1 MRPHDLIRT
10 QPMASLEILLLGGFQ
25 LRKGDQAID
34 LPGRRERALLAY
46 LAMPAGEPRS
56 RDKLAGML
64 WSGRPDKQARDSLK
78 QAMLRLRKALDGLQ
92 PAALPSNR
100 EFVTLDP
107 AAISVDVAEFERLTS
122 EGTPEVLA
130 RAMTLYR
137 GDLLDGLEV
146 PDPTF
151 EEWLLMERQR
161 LRDLAREALAA
172 LLTRHMADGA
182 HDQAAAVARR
192 LVALDPLREDAH
204 RALMRI
210 YAGQGQTALALKQY
224 QNCRDRLQAEL
235 GVKPEAETERLYQS
249 IHQNRSA
256 PRQTAQ
262 APAPLSAAAEPPPY
276 PGQIESTPPVK
287 PSIAVLPFAN
297 LSGDPE
303 QEYFSDGITE
313 DIIAGLARLH
323 WLFVIARN
331 SSFTFKGKAVDAKEI
346 GSNLGVRYL
355 LEGSVRRAGERVRI
369 ACQLIDAAT
378 GLHLWSDRFDG
389 TLSDVFDL
397 QDRITSSVIGA
408 IEPRLR
414 DAEIERARRKPTD
427 NIDAYDLFLRALA
440 LHNTVTYED
449 SREALRLLDR
459 AIELDPNYAA
469 AYGLAAYCHMRQR
482 QRWWIASATTEGVR
496 LARLAARK
504 GQDDP
509 EALWMAGIAL
519 GMLIG
524 ESEEALAWIERSLQL
539 NPNSAGAWMVSGMVR
554 AYAGDSATAII
565 HFERSIQL
573 NPLDPLVY
581 ITWYGFAFA
590 HFAAERYE
598 ESSAWLDRSL
608 RALPSYL
615 PAMRLKIVICGLQE
629 QIHEC
634 DKWVARLLAI
644 APDATLGKMRLH
656 IDPMIRNPACR
667 ERFLAGLRKSGLP
680 E

>member
-1 MRPHDLIRT
+1 MTSI
-10 QPMASLEILLLGGFQ
+10 EILLLGAFQ
-25 LRKGDQAID
+25 LRKGGAAID

-46 LAMPAGEPRS
+46 LSMPAGEARS

-64 WSGRPDKQARDSLK
+64 WSERGDKQARDSLK
-78 QAMLRLRKALDGLQ
+78 QAVLRLRKALDGAGSDALQ
-92 PAALPSNR
+92 SAR
-100 EFVTLDP
+100 EFVTLD
-107 AAISVDVAEFERLTS
+107 AVAVSIDVAQFEQLIRT
-122 EGTPEVLA
+122 GTPDSVA

-146 PDPTF
+146 RDPAF

-161 LRDLAREALAA
+161 LRDLAREALAK
-172 LLTRHMADGA
+172 LLAQHMADGA
-182 HDQAAAVARR
+182 HEPAVAAARR
-192 LVALDPLREDAH
+192 LISLDPLREDAH

-210 YAGQGQTALALKQY
+210 YAEQGQTALALKQY
-224 QNCRDRLQAEL
+224 QTCRDRLQQEL
-235 GVKPEAETERLYQS
+235 GIKPEAGTEYLYQA
-249 IHQNRSA
+249 IQQNRIA
-256 PRQTAQ
+256 PRRVPQESP
-262 APAPLSAAAEPPPY
+262 APAAAVEPRQAGPEAIPA
-276 PGQIESTPPVK
+276 TK

-297 LSGDPE
+297 LSGDPD

-346 GSNLGVRYL
+346 GSRLGVRYL

-369 ACQLIDAAT
+369 ACQLIDATT
-378 GLHLWSDRFDG
+378 GLHLWSDRFDS

-414 DAEIERARRKPTD
+414 HAEIERARRKPTE
-427 NIDAYDLFLRALA
+427 NMDAYDLYLRALA

-449 SREALRLLDR
+449 SREALRLLGR
-459 AIELDPNYAA
+459 AIELDPNFAA

-482 QRWWIASATTEGVR
+482 QRGWVASMTAEGVR
-496 LARLAARK
+496 LAREAARK

-509 EALWMAGIAL
+509 EALWTAGIAL
-519 GMLIG
+519 GILIG
-524 ESEEALAWIERSLQL
+524 ESDEALALIERSLQL

-554 AYAGDSATAII
+554 AYADDSATAIT
-565 HFERSIQL
+565 HFDRSIQL

-581 ITWYGFAFA
+581 ITWYGIAFA
-590 HFAAERYE
+590 HFVAGRYGDA
-598 ESSAWLDRSL
+598 SVWLDRSL
-608 RALPSYL
+608 RALPSYA
-615 PAMRLKIVICGLQE
+615 PALRLKIAICALQG
-629 QIHEC
+629 QKHES
-634 DKWVARLLAI
+634 DKWLQRLLAVV
-644 APDATLGKMRLH
+644 PNVTLEQVRRHLEPSIK
-656 IDPMIRNPACR
+656 NPACC
-667 ERFLAGLRKSGLP
+667 EAFLSGLRKAGLP

>member
-1 MRPHDLIRT
+1 MT
-10 QPMASLEILLLGGFQ
+10 SLEILLLGGFQ

-34 LPGRRERALLAY
+34 LPGRRERALFAY
-46 LAMPAGEPRS
+46 LATPAGASRS

-64 WSGRPDKQARDSLK
+64 WSERGDKQARDSLK
-78 QAMLRLRKALDGLQ
+78 QALLRLRKALNGMQ
-92 PAALPSNR
+92 APALLSDR
-100 EFVTLDP
+100 ESVTLDS
-107 AAISVDVAEFERLTS
+107 AAVSVDVAEFERLVG
-122 EGTPEVLA
+122 EGTPEA
-130 RAMTLYR
+130 ISRAMTLYR

-146 PDPTF
+146 RDPAF
-151 EEWLLMERQR
+151 EEWLLVERQR

-172 LLTRHMADGA
+172 LLARHVADRV
-182 HDQAAAVARR
+182 HEQAAAVARR

-210 YAGQGQTALALKQY
+210 YAEQGQTALALKQY
-224 QNCRDRLQAEL
+224 QTCRDRLQVEL
-235 GVKPEAETERLYQS
+235 GVKPEPETEHLYQT

-256 PRQTAQ
+256 PRQPSRHQVPPSAIEPLLPTGQPETA
-262 APAPLSAAAEPPPY
+262 P
-276 PGQIESTPPVK
+276 TVK

-297 LSGDPE
+297 LSGDPG

-346 GSNLGVRYL
+346 GARLGVRYL

-369 ACQLIDAAT
+369 ACQLIDAGS
-378 GLHLWSDRFDG
+378 GLHLWTDRFDG

-408 IEPRLR
+408 IEPKLR

-427 NIDAYDLFLRALA
+427 NIDAYDLYLRALA

-449 SREALRLLDR
+449 SVEALRLLGR
-459 AIELDPNYAA
+459 AIELDPNYAV
-469 AYGLAAYCHMRQR
+469 AYGLAAYCHLRQR
-482 QRWWIASATTEGVR
+482 QRGWVPSATTEGAR
-496 LARLAARK
+496 LARVAARK

-509 EALWMAGIAL
+509 AALWMAGVAL
-519 GMLIG
+519 AILIG
-524 ESEEALAWIERSLQL
+524 ESEEALAMIERSLQL
-539 NPNSAGAWMVSGMVR
+539 NPNSAGAWMASGMVR
-554 AYAGDSATAII
+554 AYADDSATAIA

-581 ITWYGFAFA
+581 ITWYGIAFA
-590 HFAAERYE
+590 HFAAGRDE
-598 ESSAWLDRSL
+598 ESAAWLDRSL
-608 RALPSYL
+608 RALPSYA
-615 PAMRLKIVICGLQE
+615 PALRLKIAICALQG
-629 QIHEC
+629 QAQEC
-634 DKWVARLLAI
+634 DKWVARLLAV
-644 APDATLGKMRLH
+644 APDTTLGRLRLH
-656 IDPMIRNPACR
+656 LDPGIKNPTFCA
-667 ERFLAGLRKSGLP
+667 RFLAGLRKAGLP